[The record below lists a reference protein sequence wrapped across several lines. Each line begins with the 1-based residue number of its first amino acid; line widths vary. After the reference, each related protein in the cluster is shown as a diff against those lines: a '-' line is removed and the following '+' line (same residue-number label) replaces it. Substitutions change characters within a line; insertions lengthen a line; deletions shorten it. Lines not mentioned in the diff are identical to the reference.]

1 MMRYALVLIGPSG
14 VGKTSVANCL
24 LAGNHGFSLV
34 HSGTTRPKRGDGND
48 GEYIYYTREE
58 FLQKIERGEV
68 LEHTEFGGNLYGTP
82 VDEVNQFFAEGKIPL
97 LVLDMNGAESL
108 YNGSF
113 DFKPV
118 ILYIYEDIKTIE
130 QRLVKRERENPSG
143 KGMDVVLR
151 RLEHNKR
158 DYRHLREVK
167 HIFDAYIKNTDL
179 CEAADEALSVFKSV
193 VLGNAPDREAADKI
207 AISLADSVE

>member
-1 MMRYALVLIGPSG
+1 MRYALVLIGPSG
-14 VGKTSVANCL
+14 VGKTSVANCI

-58 FLQKIERGEV
+58 FLAKIERGEV

-82 VDEVNQFFAEGKIPL
+82 VDEVNQFFAEGKTPL

-108 YNGSF
+108 YNGDF
-113 DFKPV
+113 DFRPV
-118 ILYIYEDIKTIE
+118 IFYIYEDIKVIE
-130 QRLVKRERENPSG
+130 ERLVKRETENPSG
-143 KGMDVVLR
+143 KGMDALKR
-151 RLEHNKR
+151 RLDHNKR

-167 HIFDAYIKNTDL
+167 HVFDAYIKNTDL
-179 CEAADEALSVFKSV
+179 TEAANEALTLFFDIKEGKLPS
-193 VLGNAPDREAADKI
+193 REESNKI
-207 AISLADSVE
+207 AISLADSVEE

>member
-1 MMRYALVLIGPSG
+1 MRYALVLIGPSG

-24 LAGNHGFSLV
+24 LEGNYGFSLV

-58 FLQKIERGEV
+58 FLAKIERGEV

-82 VDEVNQFFAEGKIPL
+82 VDEVNEFFEAGKTPL

-108 YNGSF
+108 YNGKF
-113 DFKPV
+113 NFKPV
-118 ILYIYEDIKTIE
+118 IFYIYEDIKVIE
-130 QRLVKRERENPSG
+130 DRLVKRETENPSG
-143 KGMDVVLR
+143 KGMEALYR
-151 RLEHNKR
+151 RLELNKR

-167 HIFDAYIKNTDL
+167 HIFDAYIKNTTLSD
-179 CEAADEALSVFKSV
+179 AAENALNTFINIKE
-193 VLGNAPDREAADKI
+193 GNAPDRAECDRI
-207 AISLADSVE
+207 ALSLADSVE

>member
-1 MMRYALVLIGPSG
+1 
-14 VGKTSVANCL
+14 
-24 LAGNHGFSLV
+24 
-34 HSGTTRPKRGDGND
+34 
-48 GEYIYYTREE
+48 
-58 FLQKIERGEV
+58 
-68 LEHTEFGGNLYGTP
+68 
-82 VDEVNQFFAEGKIPL
+82 
-97 LVLDMNGAESL
+97 MNGADSL

-207 AISLADSVE
+207 ALSLADSVE

>member
-1 MMRYALVLIGPSG
+1 MRYALVLIGPSG

-34 HSGTTRPKRGDGND
+34 HSGTTRPRRGDGND

-58 FLQKIERGEV
+58 FLAKIERGEV

-82 VDEVNQFFAEGKIPL
+82 VDEVNRFFEEGKTPL

-108 YNGSF
+108 YNGDF
-113 DFKPV
+113 DFRPV
-118 ILYIYEDIKTIE
+118 IFYIYEDIKVIE
-130 QRLVKRERENPSG
+130 DRLVKRETENPSG
-143 KGMDVVLR
+143 KGMDALYR

-167 HIFDAYIKNTDL
+167 HVFDAYIKNTDL
-179 CEAADEALSVFKSV
+179 TEAANEALELF
-193 VLGNAPDREAADKI
+193 LDIREGILPSREECDKI
-207 AISLADSVE
+207 ALSLADSVE

>member
-1 MMRYALVLIGPSG
+1 MRYALVLIGPSG

-24 LAGNHGFSLV
+24 LSGSHGFSLV

-108 YNGSF
+108 YNGDF
-113 DFKPV
+113 DFRPV
-118 ILYIYEDIKTIE
+118 IFYIYEDIKVIE
-130 QRLVKRERENPSG
+130 ERLIKRETENPSG
-143 KGMDVVLR
+143 KGMDALYR

-167 HIFDAYIKNTDL
+167 RIFDAYIKNTKL
-179 CEAADEALSVFKSV
+179 SEAADEACRLFFDIMEGKLPS
-193 VLGNAPDREAADKI
+193 REESNEI
-207 AISLADSVE
+207 AISLADSVED